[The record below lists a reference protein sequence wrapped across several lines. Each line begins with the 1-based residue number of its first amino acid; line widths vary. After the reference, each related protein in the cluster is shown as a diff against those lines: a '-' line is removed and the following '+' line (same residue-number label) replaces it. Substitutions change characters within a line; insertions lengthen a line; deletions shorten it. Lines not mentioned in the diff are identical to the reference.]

1 MNKKLTIET
10 IAFVL
15 LIVAFPV
22 TSAGTHHDN
31 TAVWILGLLC
41 LIVAGVLPVWTRFMD
56 HSTDKARDMGLEYD
70 ERAS

>member
-10 IAFVL
+10 LSFVL

-22 TSAGTHHDN
+22 ISHGTDN
-31 TAVWILGLLC
+31 DTKGVWILGVVMM
-41 LIVAGVLPVWTRFMD
+41 IVAGLLPIVTRFMD
-56 HSTDKARDMGLEYD
+56 HSADKPRDMGMELD